1 VTTLTFELRLEAEA
15 DVVRACCGG
24 NHEFGQCPANDKKE
38 ADDGTD

>member
-1 VTTLTFELRLEAEA
+1 VTTMTFELRLEAEA

-24 NHEFGQCPANDKKE
+24 NHEFGQCPEGE